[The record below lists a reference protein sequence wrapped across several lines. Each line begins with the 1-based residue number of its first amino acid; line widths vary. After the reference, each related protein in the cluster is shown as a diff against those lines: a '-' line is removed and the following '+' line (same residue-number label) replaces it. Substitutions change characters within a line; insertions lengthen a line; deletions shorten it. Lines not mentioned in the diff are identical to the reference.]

1 MHIIKTSFNQFLI
14 PENTGTDTQLII
26 MQLLY
31 EEIWPIVGSRMIF
44 LGFVATKN
52 NVLKAKEMAK

>member
-1 MHIIKTSFNQFLI
+1 MHIIETSFIEFLI
-14 PENTGTDTQLII
+14 PENTGTETQLMI

-31 EEIWPIVGSRMIF
+31 LEIWPIVGSQMIF
-44 LGFVATKN
+44 LGFVMTKN